1 MIQHQTARIVYEIN
15 RKKCYEQA
23 LVVLSYYFL
32 SEMSCADDTECY
44 SDSVPY
50 DSEPREQ
57 YSIMVS
63 MRLRMVFV
71 PNTGFSIDLPAL
83 RVALLVYS
91 MFRFCMALKYQHIQF
106 NLGVVRT
113 MLDPHSCTNYVLC
126 ASDKWKMRLNL
137 WLIIRSIRNDI
148 KVAGNTIL
156 LICST
161 ILWAKCKTLIDHQSQ
176 SNYKIDDENE
186 IHRLSMLVS
195 EWISMP
201 FLKWTENSIERC
213 SNASTKI
220 QFSMCNYILI
230 LVPCFL
236 LSPCIYIVTTN

>member
-71 PNTGFSIDLPAL
+71 PNTCFSIDLPAL

-91 MFRFCMALKYQHIQF
+91 TSPFLYGAKISTHSIQF
-106 NLGVVRT
+106 GRCAHNARCT
-113 MLDPHSCTNYVLC
+113 MYTHVQMTYYVHLT
-126 ASDKWKMRLNL
+126 S
-137 WLIIRSIRNDI
+137 
-148 KVAGNTIL
+148 
-156 LICST
+156 
-161 ILWAKCKTLIDHQSQ
+161 
-176 SNYKIDDENE
+176 
-186 IHRLSMLVS
+186 
-195 EWISMP
+195 
-201 FLKWTENSIERC
+201 ERC
-213 SNASTKI
+213 A
-220 QFSMCNYILI
+220 
-230 LVPCFL
+230 
-236 LSPCIYIVTTN
+236 